1 MKKFIVLLLSVSC
14 ISLLNG
20 NSAFADSFVRGDANN
35 DGKFTSADLVYLQKW
50 ILDYDDIL
58 INSDNS
64 DLCADGII
72 DVFDLCQMRKE
83 FIDSQKPTNIVRVT
97 NTDELKAALAD
108 VEPNDEIILASGDY
122 IYSGSTSKGYMF
134 KGEADGTESEP
145 IVLRSENPENPAVIS
160 GINVSENYALSVTG
174 DWWVIRD
181 LKITNASKGIIL
193 DNSNHTKLIN
203 CEVYNI
209 GSEGIHFRDNSSYC
223 LAENC
228 FIHDTGLVSPAY
240 GEGIYIGSSK
250 STSGYGYKC
259 DYNTIRGCSIGPNV
273 AAEHIDIKEYTT
285 GTIVENCIF
294 DGIGMSGENYAD
306 SFVDIQGNDCILRY
320 CTGYRN
326 GCSEINYAFSMNKI
340 VDGWGQNAYIYGN
353 KAYMDTSVNALGK
366 KMVFLNSWDCSETVW
381 DNYLAYES
389 GELFPIDDEKYR
401 WDYYNCSDLTYGDY
415 SIEENLR

>member
-1 MKKFIVLLLSVSC
+1 MKKFIGLLVSVSC
-14 ISLLNG
+14 VSLLNG
-20 NSAFADSFVRGDANN
+20 NFVFADSSVRGDANN

-50 ILDYDDIL
+50 ILGYDDIL
-58 INSDNS
+58 INSGNS
-64 DLCADGII
+64 DLCTDGVI

-83 FIDSQKPTNIVRVT
+83 FADSQKLTNIVRVT
-97 NTDELKAALAD
+97 NTDELKTALAD
-108 VEPNDEIILASGDY
+108 AEPNDEIILASGDY
-122 IYSGSTSKGYMF
+122 VYSGSTSKGYMF

-145 IVLRSENPENPAVIS
+145 IILRSENPENPAVIS
-160 GINVSENYALSVTG
+160 GINVNENYALSVTG
-174 DWWVIRD
+174 DWWIIRD
-181 LKITNASKGIIL
+181 LKVTNASKGIIL

-209 GSEGIHFRDNSSYC
+209 GAEGIHFRDNSSYC

-240 GEGIYIGSSK
+240 GEGIYVGSSK
-250 STSGYGYKC
+250 STSGYGYEC

-285 GTIVENCIF
+285 GTIIENCIF
-294 DGIGMSGENYAD
+294 DGTGMSGENYAD

-340 VDGWGQNAYIYGN
+340 ADGWGQNAYIYGN
-353 KAYMDTSVNALGK
+353 RAYMDTSVNALGK

-389 GELFPIDDEKYR
+389 GELFPIDDEEYR

-415 SIEENLR
+415 SMEENLR

>member
-1 MKKFIVLLLSVSC
+1 MKRFILSLAAVFC
-14 ISLLNG
+14 IFSLSG
-20 NSAFADSFVRGDANN
+20 ISAFADSSVKGDAND
-35 DGKFTSADLVYLQKW
+35 DGEFTVADLVSLQKW
-50 ILDYDDIL
+50 LLGYDNVL

-72 DVFDLCQMRKE
+72 NVFDLCQMRKK
-83 FIDSQKPTNIVRVT
+83 FTDSQKSTNIVRVT
-97 NTDELKAALAD
+97 NTDELKTALLN
-108 VEPNDEIILASGDY
+108 VKPNDEIILAEGEY
-122 IYSGSTSKGYMF
+122 IYSGSTPKGYMF

-145 IVLRSENPENPAVIS
+145 IILRSENPENPSIIS
-160 GINVSENYALSVTG
+160 GININENYALSVTG
-174 DWWVIRD
+174 DWWIIRD
-181 LKITNASKGIIL
+181 LKVTNASKGIIL

-203 CEVYNI
+203 CEVCNI
-209 GSEGIHFRDNSSYC
+209 GAEGIHFRDNSSYC

-250 STSGYGYKC
+250 STNGYGYEC

-273 AAEHIDIKEYTT
+273 AAEHIDVKEYTT
-285 GTIVENCIF
+285 GTIIENCIF
-294 DGIGMSGENYAD
+294 DGTGMTGENYAD
-306 SFVDIQGNDCILRY
+306 SFVDIKGNDCILRY

-326 GCSEINYAFSMNKI
+326 GCEKINHAFSMGKI

-353 KAYMDTSVNALGK
+353 KAYMDTPVNSQGK
-366 KMVFLNSWDCSETVW
+366 KMVFLNSWNCSETVW

>member
-1 MKKFIVLLLSVSC
+1 MKRFIILLLSVSC

-20 NSAFADSFVRGDANN
+20 NSAFADSSVRGDAND

-50 ILDYDDIL
+50 ILGYDDVL
-58 INSDNS
+58 IHSDNS
-64 DLCADGII
+64 DLCSDGII

-83 FIDSQKPTNIVRVT
+83 FINSQKPTNIVRVT
-97 NTDELKAALAD
+97 NTDELKTALAD
-108 VEPNDEIILASGDY
+108 AEPNDEIILASGDY

-145 IVLRSENPENPAVIS
+145 IILRSENPENPAVIS
-160 GINVSENYALSVTG
+160 GINVNENYALSVTG
-174 DWWVIRD
+174 DWWIIRD

-240 GEGIYIGSSK
+240 GEGIYVGSSK
-250 STSGYGYKC
+250 STGGYGYKC

-294 DGIGMSGENYAD
+294 DGTGMSGENYAD

-340 VDGWGQNAYIYGN
+340 ADGWGQNAYIYGN